1 MSAKICIPIT
11 NRTNY
16 SKLKNVMIELRKLF
30 GPDALRI
37 VASSTILLEKYGEP
51 FHDLERDGFTID
63 RRIDCIL
70 MNDSHEAMAK
80 TLGLSVIEHATYLGS
95 NRPDMMLIVGDRFD
109 MLAAALAASM
119 MNIPI
124 AHIQGGETSG
134 TIDNTVRD
142 LISRQAQLHFVATER
157 SRVNLMREGI
167 DAERIYNFGCPAVEY
182 IVEMNVGQY
191 FDRHRLR
198 KRFKRD
204 IDLMPNREYFL
215 VMAHPD
221 TTVQNDVDMDAV
233 LRAIESVDVPAIIFY
248 PNADA
253 KNARIVAQL
262 ARHKENPKFYM
273 VRHMPLE
280 DFVHAMAHC
289 SLMIGNSSSGIRE
302 AASFGVPVLNIGT
315 RQRGRERNPN
325 VIDIASDYET
335 VLASIKAAR
344 GKRCAKDNLYYQ
356 SGCAANIAKMIATH
370 L

>member
-1 MSAKICIPIT
+1 MF
-11 NRTNY
+11 
-16 SKLKNVMIELRKLF
+16 ELRKLY
-30 GPDALRI
+30 GSDALQI

-51 FHDLERDGFTID
+51 LRDLERDGFAIH

-80 TLGLSVIEHATYLGS
+80 TLGLSIIEHASYLGS

-109 MLAAALAASM
+109 MLAASLAASM

-142 LISRQAQLHFVATER
+142 LISRQAQLHFVATEK
-157 SRVNLMREGI
+157 SRAHLIADGI
-167 DAERIYNFGCPAVEY
+167 DRERIHNFGCPAVEY
-182 IVEMNVGQY
+182 IVNLDVGPY
-191 FDRHRLR
+191 FDRHRLS

-204 IDLMPNREYFL
+204 IKLMPNQEYFL

-221 TTVQNDVDMDAV
+221 TTVESDIDVDSV
-233 LRAIESVDVPAIIFY
+233 LRAIETVDVPAIVFY

-262 ARHKENPKFYM
+262 ARHKENPNFYM

-289 SLMIGNSSSGIRE
+289 SVMIGNSSAGIRE

-315 RQRGRERNPN
+315 RQHGRERNPN
-325 VIDIASDYET
+325 VADISSDYES
-335 VLASIKAAR
+335 VLAAIRASR
-344 GKRCAKDNLYYQ
+344 GKRVAKDNLYYMP
-356 SGCAANIAKMIATH
+356 GCSSKIAQTIASH
-370 L
+370 LQAVTRWA